1 MFGRSDSIGLIWSDR
16 SDGSMFDLRRPV
28 ALELA
33 EDELGERIVVSK
45 VPLLRLVILEMVRL
59 QQSSSCR
66 MLWEPAAWDLISAM
80 NER

>member
-1 MFGRSDSIGLIWSDR
+1 
-16 SDGSMFDLRRPV
+16 MFDLRRPV

-45 VPLLRLVILEMVRL
+45 VPLLLVILEMVRL

-66 MLWEPAAWDLISAM
+66 MLWEPTAWDLISAM